1 MIHKNETES
10 WTLNIGVNS
19 GYDPANTESL
29 SEEEFAALYLRCAG
43 NIYRETG
50 VYISASVQRTR
61 MLYSADW
68 GCPETGEP
76 CFVLRGTRNPLFSE
90 KAAYEAALLKL
101 VELLKAELRQNAVYL
116 EMQPC
121 KLWYFTNELET

>member
-1 MIHKNETES
+1 MMHINETES
-10 WTLNIGVNS
+10 WTLNIGTNP
-19 GYDPANTESL
+19 GYNVAKTEGL
-29 SEEEFAALYLRCAG
+29 SEEAFAGLYLRCAG

-76 CFVLRGTRNPLFSE
+76 CFVLRGTRNPQFAE

-116 EMQPC
+116 EMQPS
-121 KLWYFTNELET
+121 KLWYFTDELET